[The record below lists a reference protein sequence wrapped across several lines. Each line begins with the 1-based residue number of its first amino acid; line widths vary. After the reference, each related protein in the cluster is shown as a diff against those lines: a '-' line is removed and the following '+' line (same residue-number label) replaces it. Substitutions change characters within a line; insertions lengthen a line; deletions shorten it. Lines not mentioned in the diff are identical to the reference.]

1 MVEEA
6 KLHMRIPRDLRDA
19 LEAEAKAD
27 DRTLNSYIIHL
38 IKGRKASKSH
48 PDARAK
54 IAEVR

>member
-1 MVEEA
+1 MEEA